1 MMDGR
6 ISPEEQEQ
14 RDRKT
19 MDLAERKVADR
30 MNAEHRRKA
39 RIDYEKY
46 STEAAEADLKYRTK
60 KSVSYVE
67 LRAKGETSEGA
78 RIRAEAESAPDKR
91 DRDIAA
97 GLAKSALLRVDEA
110 ESERVSIRDI
120 HKTSERID
128 GLAA

>member
-1 MMDGR
+1 M
-6 ISPEEQEQ
+6 SEQPQ
-14 RDRKT
+14 LDRVT
-19 MDLAERKVADR
+19 MDLADRRKADR
-30 MNAEHRRKA
+30 ANAEHRRKA
-39 RIDYEKY
+39 RADYEQH
-46 STEAAEADLKYRTK
+46 THDAAEADLRYRTK
-60 KSVSYVE
+60 KATTYIE

-97 GLAKSALLRVDEA
+97 GRAKAALLRIDEA

>member
-1 MMDGR
+1 MAETTPQER
-6 ISPEEQEQ
+6 EQI
-14 RDRKT
+14 DRRT
-19 MDLAERKVADR
+19 MDLAERRKADR

-39 RIDYEKY
+39 RTDYEHW
-46 STEAAEADLKYRTK
+46 SEQAAEADLAYRIK
-60 KSVSYVE
+60 KATSYVE

-78 RIRAEAESAPDKR
+78 RIRAEAESASDKR

-97 GLAKSALLRVDEA
+97 GRAKAALLRVDEA